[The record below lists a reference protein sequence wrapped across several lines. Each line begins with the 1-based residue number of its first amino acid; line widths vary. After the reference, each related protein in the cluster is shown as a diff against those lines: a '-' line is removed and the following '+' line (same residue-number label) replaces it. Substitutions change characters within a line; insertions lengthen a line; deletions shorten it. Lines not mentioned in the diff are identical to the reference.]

1 MARTLAA
8 LAHRTPQPD
17 VEQVDSRE
25 QIAEKARAGQVAFE
39 EVIERPVAY
48 KPAPRRLMVVDQ
60 RRDRKVESLRYAA
73 VAAPLLFVFAATLL
87 FGRTDVLRSG
97 WFAVAALAAFA
108 VAIVVRRNMKPHD
121 DAVPL
126 AWVDAARGEL
136 RVREYPGQDGL
147 SESAPIDFG
156 EVEHILFATRRIS
169 PAHTHGRGYIEAS
182 GVFVRLWDGT
192 VWPIIPA
199 TLDRERA
206 FSIAGR
212 VASLIGVGV
221 KQVGAGWSD

>member
-8 LAHRTPQPD
+8 MADRTPD
-17 VEQVDSRE
+17 TGIERIDGRE
-25 QIAEKARAGQVAFE
+25 PIAERARAGLVAYE
-39 EVIERPVAY
+39 DVVERPVAY

-60 RRDRKVESLRYAA
+60 RRDSRVEALRYAA
-73 VAAPLLFVFAATLL
+73 VATPLILVFGAALL
-87 FGRTDVLRSG
+87 FGRTPALTSS
-97 WFAVAALAAFA
+97 WFAVAVLATVA
-108 VAIVVRRNMKPHD
+108 VAVFVRRNVRPSSE
-121 DAVPL
+121 AVPL
-126 AWVDAARGEL
+126 AWVDAARAEL

-147 SESAPIDFG
+147 SESTPIDFG
-156 EVEHILFATRRIS
+156 EVEQILFATRRIPS
-169 PAHTHGRGYIEAS
+169 AAAHQRGGIEAA

-212 VASLIGVGV
+212 VATLVGVGV